1 MKTGYLITLLLSTS
15 LILPGLTAADDQ
27 SHLEQVEIL
36 FKLTRMEQ
44 KINESVQ
51 SVAQLQLRQNPN
63 LDKEKRAQL
72 MAFLERH
79 IGWNAVR
86 GDIYEMY
93 MQTFT
98 EEELKT
104 INDFY
109 ITTIGQ
115 KVIVI
120 VPQLVQ
126 ERNRLAM
133 QRLQQNI
140 GELQAIMSAG
150 QPHQ

>member
-1 MKTGYLITLLLSTS
+1 MKTGYLTTLLFSVS
-15 LILPGLTAADDQ
+15 LILPGLTAADDN
-27 SHLEQVEIL
+27 SHREQVEIL

-44 KINESVQ
+44 KINESVE
-51 SVAQLQLRQNPN
+51 SVAELQLRQNPA
-63 LDKEKRAQL
+63 LEAKRGQV
-72 MAFLERH
+72 MAFLQRQ
-79 IGWNAVR
+79 IGWDAVK
-86 GDIYEMY
+86 GDLYEMY

-104 INDFY
+104 INAFY
-109 ITTIGQ
+109 ITTTGQ

-133 QRLQQNI
+133 QRLQENI
-140 GELQAIMSAG
+140 GELQAILSDDKPL
-150 QPHQ
+150 Q

>member
-1 MKTGYLITLLLSTS
+1 MKIGHLFTILFTAS
-15 LILPGLTAADDQ
+15 LILPGLTAADEKG
-27 SHLEQVEIL
+27 HLEQVEIL

-44 KINESVQ
+44 KINDSVD
-51 SVAQLQLRQNPN
+51 SVAQLQLRQNPD
-63 LDKEKRAQL
+63 LDAKKRAQL
-72 MAFLERH
+72 MAFLEKH

-86 GDIYEMY
+86 ADLYAMY

-104 INDFY
+104 INAFY
-109 ITTIGQ
+109 ITTTGQ

-133 QRLQQNI
+133 QRLQENV
-140 GELQAIMSAG
+140 GELQAIMSAD

>member
-1 MKTGYLITLLLSTS
+1 MNAGYLIPILFAAS
-15 LILPGLTAADDQ
+15 LILPGLTVADEKG
-27 SHLEQVEIL
+27 HVEQVEIL

-44 KINESVQ
+44 KIDESVE
-51 SVAQLQLRQNPN
+51 SIAQLQLRQNPALAAKSN
-63 LDKEKRAQL
+63 QL
-72 MAFLERH
+72 MAFLEKH
-79 IGWNAVR
+79 IGWNVVKA
-86 GDIYEMY
+86 DLFAMY

-98 EEELKT
+98 EDELKT

-109 ITTIGQ
+109 ITPLGQ

-133 QRLQQNI
+133 QRLQENV
-140 GELQAIMSAG
+140 GELQQIMSTD
-150 QPHQ
+150 QPHP

>member
-1 MKTGYLITLLLSTS
+1 MNTGYLIPVLFAAS
-15 LILPGLTAADDQ
+15 LILPGLTVADDKG
-27 SHLEQVEIL
+27 HMEQVEIL

-44 KINESVQ
+44 KINESVE
-51 SVAQLQLRQNPN
+51 SVAQLQLRQNPD
-63 LDKEKRAQL
+63 LDATKRAQL
-72 MAFLERH
+72 MAFLQRQ
-79 IGWNAVR
+79 IGWDAVKA
-86 GDIYEMY
+86 DLYAMY

-104 INDFY
+104 INAFY
-109 ITTIGQ
+109 ITTTGQ

-133 QRLQQNI
+133 QRLQENI

-150 QPHQ
+150 QPHP

>member
-1 MKTGYLITLLLSTS
+1 MKTGFLIATLFTTS
-15 LILPGLTAADDQ
+15 LVLPGMTTADDQ
-27 SHLEQVEIL
+27 SHLDQVEIL

-44 KINESVQ
+44 KINDSVD
-51 SVAQLQLRQNPN
+51 SVAQLQLRQNPDLN
-63 LDKEKRAQL
+63 AEKRAQL
-72 MAFLERH
+72 MAFLQRQ
-79 IGWNAVR
+79 IGWDAVKA
-86 GDIYEMY
+86 DLYEMY

-109 ITTIGQ
+109 ITTTGQ

-133 QRLQQNI
+133 QRLQENI
-140 GELQAIMSAG
+140 GELQAILSTG
-150 QPHQ
+150 DPHQ

>member
-1 MKTGYLITLLLSTS
+1 MKPGHLFTILFTAS
-15 LILPGLTAADDQ
+15 LILPGLTAADEKG
-27 SHLEQVEIL
+27 HLEQVEIL

-44 KINESVQ
+44 KIDDSVE
-51 SVAQLQLRQNPN
+51 SVAQLQLRQNPT
-63 LDKEKRAQL
+63 LEASQREQL

-79 IGWNAVR
+79 IGWNAVKA
-86 GDIYEMY
+86 DLYEMY

-109 ITTIGQ
+109 ITTTGQ

-140 GELQAIMSAG
+140 GELQAIMSAD

>member
-1 MKTGYLITLLLSTS
+1 MKKKYLLGVLFATS
-15 LILPGLTAADDQ
+15 LVLPGLSVADDQ

-44 KINESVQ
+44 KINDSVD

-63 LDKEKRAQL
+63 LDAAKRAQL
-72 MAFLERH
+72 MAFLERY

-86 GDIYEMY
+86 ADLYEMY

-109 ITTIGQ
+109 ITTTGQ

-140 GELQAIMSAG
+140 GEVQAIMSAG
-150 QPHQ
+150 QPHP